1 MWIVVDG
8 MPVDVANDSTVLHAL
23 ERAGIDV
30 PSLCD
35 DPRLAPYGECRMCLV
50 RVDGQ
55 PQPVASCATP
65 VRAQMV
71 IETAPPDIE
80 SARAG
85 MLGMLARHYPPSA
98 VLKAPDKPLHRLLR
112 RYGTVATGVAVPEL
126 RDDSHPCIA
135 IDMNRCIDCFRCV
148 RICEEV
154 QGQFAWQIAG
164 RGPDTRVVP
173 SGAGTLVESPCVSC
187 GACVDSCPTG
197 ALEDRSIV
205 QMGAPTRWTRTTCPY
220 CGVGCELQVGT
231 RDEHIV
237 TCVPAV
243 DAPVNRG
250 HLCVKGRYAHG
261 FVNASDRVT
270 EPMIRDHGGWHTV
283 SWDEAIRTAARLFR
297 ELRDRYGPNALGVL
311 ASARATNEDNY
322 VLQKFARVVIQTN
335 NVDGCARVCHS
346 PSAAA
351 LGSIFGTGAAT
362 NSFDDI
368 EAATTILVCG
378 ANPTENHPIVGA
390 RIKQAARGG
399 TALIVIDPR
408 RIELADYATIHIRP
422 RPGTNVL
429 VLNAMSATIIEEGL
443 VDDAFVRDRVDG
455 LDELTHHLAQYTPE
469 LIATQCGV
477 DADELRAAARLYATN
492 RPSMA
497 LHGLGITEHTQ
508 GTDGVTCIANLALIT
523 GNVGRAGSGV
533 NPLRGQNNV
542 QGSAHMGC
550 EPHHLT
556 GYAPL
561 DDAPRFEAVWGASIP
576 RSDGLDAME
585 MLDAAATGAIRG
597 LWVVGWDILQTQ
609 PNLAVTDT
617 ALAGLD
623 TLVVQDLFLNETARA
638 HATIFLPAC
647 SSFEKDGT
655 FMNGERRVQ
664 RVRRALAPIGD
675 PRPDWEI
682 ACRAARAM
690 GHDDGFDFM
699 NPSEIWDEIRQVWPA
714 GAGMSYERLDA
725 PGGLQWPCPTDQHPG
740 THILHTSGF
749 GTLGPKATLRGIDYR
764 PTTEQT
770 HDEYE
775 FLLVTGR
782 HLDQFN
788 SGTMTRRSLTQALHP
803 TDVLEISPTDAAAL
817 GIDEAASVR
826 VTSQYGTAIL
836 AAHITSR
843 VPPGELFTT
852 FSDPTTQVNRVTG
865 SHRDSVTN
873 TPEYK
878 VTAVHLQPLDND
890 T

>member
-1 MWIVVDG
+1 MQIVVDG
-8 MPVDVANDSTVLHAL
+8 SPVSVSDDVTVFRAL
-23 ERAGIDV
+23 QAAGIDV

-35 DPRLAPYGECRMCLV
+35 DPRLAPFGECRMCLV

-55 PQPVASCATP
+55 PQPVASCMAE
-65 VRAQMV
+65 VRAGMV
-71 IETAPPDIE
+71 IETAPDDIE
-80 SARAG
+80 AARAG
-85 MLGMLARHYPPSA
+85 MLGMLARHYPPAA
-98 VLKAPDKPLHRLLR
+98 VLDAPDEIFHRLLD
-112 RYGTVATGVAVPEL
+112 RYGVVPTGVEVPGL

-148 RICEEV
+148 RICDEV
-154 QGQFAWQIAG
+154 QGQFAWQISG
-164 RGPDTRVVP
+164 RGPDTHVVP
-173 SGAGTLVESPCVSC
+173 SGAGTLLESPCVSC

-197 ALEDRSIV
+197 ALEDVSIM

-237 TCVPAV
+237 ACAPAV

-250 HLCVKGRYAHG
+250 HLCVKGHYAHG
-261 FVNASDRVT
+261 FVHASDRVT
-270 EPMIRDHGGWHTV
+270 APMIRDTAGWRTVTWDDAIHTV
-283 SWDEAIRTAARLFR
+283 AQRFR
-297 ELRDRYGPNALGVL
+297 ELGDRFGPDAFGVL

-322 VLQKFARVVIQTN
+322 VLQKFARAVLRTN

-351 LGSIFGTGAAT
+351 LAAIFGTGAAT

-368 EAATTILVCG
+368 EAASTILVCG

-390 RIKQAARGG
+390 RIKQAARRGA
-399 TALIVIDPR
+399 ALIVIDPR
-408 RIELADYATIHIRP
+408 RIELAEYATVHIRP

-443 VDDAFVRDRVDG
+443 FDEAFVRERVGG
-455 LDELTHHLAQYTPE
+455 LDEFARHLANYTPE
-469 LIATQCGV
+469 FVAERCGV
-477 DADELRAAARLYATN
+477 DAGELRTAARLYATR
-492 RPSMA
+492 RPSMSF
-497 LHGLGITEHTQ
+497 HGLGITEHTQ
-508 GTDGVTCIANLALIT
+508 GTDGVTCIANLALLT
-523 GNVGRAGSGV
+523 GNIGRAGSGV

-561 DDAPRFEAVWGASIP
+561 TDAARFEAVWGTSIP
-576 RSDGLDAME
+576 RTDGLDAME
-585 MLDAAATGAIRG
+585 ILDAAVTGAIRG

-609 PNLAVTDT
+609 PNLTVTDS

-623 TLVVQDLFLNETARA
+623 TLVVQDLFCNETARA

-647 SSFEKDGT
+647 STFEKDGT

-664 RVRRALAPIGD
+664 RVRRALEPIAD
-675 PRPDWEI
+675 TKPDWEI
-682 ACRAARAM
+682 TCLIARAM
-690 GHDDGFDFM
+690 GHSDGFDYA
-699 NPSEIWDEIRQVWPA
+699 NPNRIWDEIRQVWPA

-725 PGGLQWPCPTDQHPG
+725 PGGLQWPCPTNEHPG
-740 THILHTSGF
+740 TRILHTSEF
-749 GTLGPKATLRGIDYR
+749 GALGPKATVRRIGYR

-770 HDEYE
+770 DNEYE
-775 FLLVTGR
+775 YLLVTGR
-782 HLDQFN
+782 TLHQFN
-788 SGTMTRRSLTQALHP
+788 SGTMTRRSVTQALHP
-803 TDVLEISPTDAAAL
+803 TDVLEISPIDAAAL
-817 GIDEAASVR
+817 GIDEAGTLR
-826 VTSQYGTAIL
+826 ITSRYGTAIL

-843 VPPGELFTT
+843 ATPGEVFTT
-852 FSDPTTQVNRVTG
+852 FSDPASEVNRLTG
-865 SHRDSVTN
+865 SQRDSTTN

-878 VTAVHLQPLDND
+878 ITAVHLQALDND
-890 T
+890 A